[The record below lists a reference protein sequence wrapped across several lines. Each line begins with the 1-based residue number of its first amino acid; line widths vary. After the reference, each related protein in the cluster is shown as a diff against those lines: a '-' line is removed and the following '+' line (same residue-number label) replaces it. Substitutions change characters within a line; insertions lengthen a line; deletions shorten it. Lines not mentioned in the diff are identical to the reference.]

1 MVNKTKGKSRTQNK
15 ELLMT
20 KSIAFYLGRDN
31 KVQVFE
37 PDKLPHTDGLSP
49 LMLLV
54 IDVINAGYEGVI
66 VDEEPL
72 SNGRIFQGLNVN
84 LATPE
89 GLLLQYISD
98 VYAESGEL
106 PMTSNEVLKVLAM
119 AYKLKGAKT

>member
-1 MVNKTKGKSRTQNK
+1 MS
-15 ELLMT
+15 

-31 KVQVFE
+31 NVQVFD
-37 PDKLPHTDGLSP
+37 PDNLPHTDGLSP

-89 GLLLQYISD
+89 GRILQQVSNAYAKGKRLPRSKTLLRKI
-98 VYAESGEL
+98 EL
-106 PMTSNEVLKVLAM
+106 EYLTTQ
-119 AYKLKGAKT
+119 GIRR